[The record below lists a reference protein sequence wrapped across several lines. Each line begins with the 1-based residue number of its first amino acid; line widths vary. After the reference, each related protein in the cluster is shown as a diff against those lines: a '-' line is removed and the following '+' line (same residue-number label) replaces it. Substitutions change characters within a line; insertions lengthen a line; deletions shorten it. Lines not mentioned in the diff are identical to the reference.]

1 MELERL
7 VREAVRGNR
16 RAFGE
21 LYDRYAKR
29 LYAYLYYRTL
39 NRELAEDLAAEAF
52 LNALEKLLSFRPEAG
67 SFPAWLYGIARH
79 ALVDHFRGQRP
90 AVSLD
95 GAGETAGAAEY
106 GDVWELADG
115 ADFTLDVLERDRWER
130 LKPHLAALSAEAR
143 EIIILRLWDELP
155 YRQIAEL
162 TGKSEA
168 ACKMAFSR
176 ALNVLRQSMPLL
188 CLVAWLLA
196 KPSAC

>member
-79 ALVDHFRGQRP
+79 ALVDHFRGQ
-90 AVSLD
+90 
-95 GAGETAGAAEY
+95 
-106 GDVWELADG
+106 G